1 MKNRFGKIFAGL
13 AALFVM
19 SGTCWACFA
28 TDPTSGTGNPATTI
42 TGGGG
47 STTDVVIPGHIW
59 DQNTDARWDIPDN
72 GNEYALT
79 IRAAFPITL
88 NVSFSGFVNDSGDEV
103 TEPITRMCVLYFS
116 TSGKWIILKDIK
128 NPAYTVIGTAEN
140 KRALFGKH
148 TIPSALGYA
157 SGEAMPVLLYF
168 KSANY
173 ENFSLD
179 EVLASNNPKPL
190 NSSVICLVPSGNNTP
205 F

>member
-1 MKNRFGKIFAGL
+1 MKSRFGKILAGL

-19 SGTCWACFA
+19 SGTCWACFGS
-28 TDPTSGTGNPATTI
+28 DPTSGTGNPATTI

-47 STTDVVIPGHIW
+47 STTDVVIPGQIRE
-59 DQNTDARWDIPDN
+59 DPFYGWDIPDN

-79 IRAAFPITL
+79 ISAAFPLTL
-88 NVSFSGFVNDSGDEV
+88 NVSFSGFVDDSGNEV

-128 NPAYTVIGTAEN
+128 NPAY

>member
-1 MKNRFGKIFAGL
+1 MKNRVGKILAGL

-19 SGTCWACFA
+19 SGTCWACFGS
-28 TDPTSGTGNPATTI
+28 DPTSGTGNPATTI

-47 STTDVVIPGHIW
+47 STTDVIIPGQIRE
-59 DQNTDARWDIPDN
+59 DPFYGWDIPDN

-79 IRAAFPITL
+79 ISAAFPLTL
-88 NVSFSGFVNDSGDEV
+88 NVSFSGFVDDSGNEV
-103 TEPITRMCVLYFS
+103 TEPITRMCVLLFS

-128 NPAYTVIGTAEN
+128 TPAYTVIGTAEN

-190 NSSVICLVPSGNNTP
+190 NSSVICLVPSGNSTP

>member
-1 MKNRFGKIFAGL
+1 MKNRFGKILAGL

-19 SGTCWACFA
+19 SGACWACFSS
-28 TDPTSGTGNPATTI
+28 DPTSGTGNPATTI
-42 TGGGG
+42 PGGGG
-47 STTDVVIPGHIW
+47 STTDVIIPGQIRE
-59 DQNTDARWDIPDN
+59 DPFYGWDIPDN

-79 IRAAFPITL
+79 ISAAFPLTL
-88 NVSFSGFVNDSGDEV
+88 NVSFSGFVDDSGNEV
-103 TEPITRMCVLYFS
+103 TEPISRMCVLYFS

-168 KSANY
+168 KSENY

-179 EVLASNNPKPL
+179 DVLASNNPKPL
-190 NSSVICLVPSGNNTP
+190 DNAVICLVPSGNSTP

>member
-1 MKNRFGKIFAGL
+1 MKNRFGKILAGL

-19 SGTCWACFA
+19 SGTCWACFGS
-28 TDPTSGTGNPATTI
+28 DPTSGTGNPATTI

-47 STTDVVIPGHIW
+47 STTDVIIPGQIRE
-59 DQNTDARWDIPDN
+59 DPFYGWDIPDN

-79 IRAAFPITL
+79 ISAAFPLTL
-88 NVSFSGFVNDSGDEV
+88 NVSFSGFVDDSGNEV
-103 TEPITRMCVLYFS
+103 TEPITRMCVLLFS

-128 NPAYTVIGTAEN
+128 TPAYTVIGTAEN

-179 EVLASNNPKPL
+179 EVLVSNNPKPL
-190 NSSVICLVPSGNNTP
+190 NSSVICLVPSGNSTP

>member
-1 MKNRFGKIFAGL
+1 MKSRFGKILAGL

-19 SGTCWACFA
+19 SGTCWACFGS
-28 TDPTSGTGNPATTI
+28 DPTSGTGNPATAI
-42 TGGGG
+42 IGGGG
-47 STTDVVIPGHIW
+47 SIMEVVIPGQIRE
-59 DQNTDARWDIPDN
+59 DPFYGWDIPDN

-79 IRAAFPITL
+79 ISAAFPLTL
-88 NVSFSGFVNDSGDEV
+88 NVSFSGFVDDRGNEV
-103 TEPITRMCVLYFS
+103 TEPITRMCVLLFS

-128 NPAYTVIGTAEN
+128 TPAYTVIGTAEN

-190 NSSVICLVPSGNNTP
+190 NSSVICLVPSGNSTP

>member
-1 MKNRFGKIFAGL
+1 MKSRFGKILAGL

-19 SGTCWACFA
+19 SGTCWACFGS
-28 TDPTSGTGNPATTI
+28 DPTSGTGNPATTI

-47 STTDVVIPGHIW
+47 STTDVVIPGQIRE
-59 DQNTDARWDIPDN
+59 DPFYGWDIPDN

-79 IRAAFPITL
+79 ISAAFPLTL
-88 NVSFSGFVNDSGDEV
+88 NVSFSGFVDDSGNEV
-103 TEPITRMCVLYFS
+103 TEPITRMCVLLFS

-128 NPAYTVIGTAEN
+128 TPAYTVIGTAEN

-190 NSSVICLVPSGNNTP
+190 NSSVICLVPSGNSTP

>member
-1 MKNRFGKIFAGL
+1 MKNRFGKILAGL

-19 SGTCWACFA
+19 SGTCWACFGS
-28 TDPTSGTGNPATTI
+28 DPTSGTGNPATTI

-47 STTDVVIPGHIW
+47 SITDVIIPGQIRE
-59 DQNTDARWDIPDN
+59 DPFYGWDIPDN

-79 IRAAFPITL
+79 ISAAFPLTL
-88 NVSFSGFVNDSGDEV
+88 NVSFSGFVDNSGNEV

-116 TSGKWIILKDIK
+116 TGGKWIILKDIK

>member
-1 MKNRFGKIFAGL
+1 MKNRFGKILAGL

-19 SGTCWACFA
+19 SGTCWACFGS
-28 TDPTSGTGNPATTI
+28 DPTSGTGNPATTI

-47 STTDVVIPGHIW
+47 SATDVVIPGQIRE
-59 DQNTDARWDIPDN
+59 DPFYGWDIPDN

-79 IRAAFPITL
+79 ISAAFPLTL
-88 NVSFSGFVNDSGDEV
+88 NVSFSGFVDDSGNEV

-157 SGEAMPVLLYF
+157 GGEAMPVLLYF

-190 NSSVICLVPSGNNTP
+190 NSSVICLVPSGNSTP

>member
-1 MKNRFGKIFAGL
+1 MI
-13 AALFVM
+13 
-19 SGTCWACFA
+19 
-28 TDPTSGTGNPATTI
+28 
-42 TGGGG
+42 
-47 STTDVVIPGHIW
+47 IPGQIRE
-59 DQNTDARWDIPDN
+59 DPFYGWDIPDN

-79 IRAAFPITL
+79 ISAAFPLTL
-88 NVSFSGFVNDSGDEV
+88 NVSFSGFVDDSGNEV

-157 SGEAMPVLLYF
+157 GGEAMPVLLYF

>member
-1 MKNRFGKIFAGL
+1 MKNRFGKILAGL

-19 SGTCWACFA
+19 SGACWACFSS
-28 TDPTSGTGNPATTI
+28 DPTSGTGNPATTI
-42 TGGGG
+42 PGGGG
-47 STTDVVIPGHIW
+47 STKDVIIPGQIRE
-59 DQNTDARWDIPDN
+59 DPFYGWDIPDN

-79 IRAAFPITL
+79 ISAAFPLTL
-88 NVSFSGFVNDSGDEV
+88 NVSFSGFVDDSGNEV
-103 TEPITRMCVLYFS
+103 TEPISRMCVLYFS

-190 NSSVICLVPSGNNTP
+190 NSSVICLVPSGNSTP

>member
-1 MKNRFGKIFAGL
+1 MKNRFGKILAGL

-19 SGTCWACFA
+19 SGACWACFSS
-28 TDPTSGTGNPATTI
+28 DPTSGTGNPATTI
-42 TGGGG
+42 PGGGG
-47 STTDVVIPGHIW
+47 STTDVIIPGQIRE
-59 DQNTDARWDIPDN
+59 DPFYGWDIPDN

-79 IRAAFPITL
+79 ISAAFPLTL
-88 NVSFSGFVNDSGDEV
+88 NVSFSGFVDDSGNEV
-103 TEPITRMCVLYFS
+103 TEPISRMCVLYFS

-190 NSSVICLVPSGNNTP
+190 NSSVICLVPSGNSTP

>member
-1 MKNRFGKIFAGL
+1 MKNRFGKILAGL

-19 SGTCWACFA
+19 SGTCWACFGS
-28 TDPTSGTGNPATTI
+28 DPTSGTGNPATTI

-47 STTDVVIPGHIW
+47 STTDVIIPGQIRE
-59 DQNTDARWDIPDN
+59 DPFYGWDIPDN

-79 IRAAFPITL
+79 ISAAFPLTL
-88 NVSFSGFVNDSGDEV
+88 NVSFSGFVDDSGNEV
-103 TEPITRMCVLYFS
+103 TEPITRMCVIYFS
-116 TSGKWIILKDIK
+116 TSGEWIILKDIK

-173 ENFSLD
+173 ENFDLA

-190 NSSVICLVPSGNNTP
+190 NNAVICLVPSGNSTP

>member
-13 AALFVM
+13 AALYVM
-19 SGTCWACFA
+19 SGTCLACFGS
-28 TDPTSGTGNPATTI
+28 DPTSGTGNPATTI

-47 STTDVVIPGHIW
+47 STTDVVIPGQIRE
-59 DQNTDARWDIPDN
+59 DPFYGWDIPDN

-79 IRAAFPITL
+79 ISAAFPLTL
-88 NVSFSGFVNDSGDEV
+88 NVSFSGFVDDSGNEV

-157 SGEAMPVLLYF
+157 GGEAMPVLLYF